1 MLASE
6 VLEKTYLELKGDL
19 PEICFLNPSYAEIA
33 SNGFEKGYIVYKLCF
48 ILNESWVVSF
58 GKMCGKYSAK
68 KYDCD
73 IAAIPIDRNKDITQI
88 LQGNKYFFYSP
99 VFTYS
104 SGEFAVR
111 ASSYFSSK
119 MIDIVTKLGRFEVK
133 KGNYSEEIVEHLRDR
148 IREILS

>member
-33 SNGFEKGYIVYKLCF
+33 SNGSEKGYIVYKLCF

-58 GKMCGKYSAK
+58 GRMCGKYSAK

-73 IAAIPIDRNKDITQI
+73 IAAIPIDQNKDITQI

-111 ASSYFSSK
+111 AGSFFASE
-119 MIDIVTKLGRFEVK
+119 MIGIVTKLGRFEVK
-133 KGNYSEEIVEHLRDR
+133 KGNYSKEIVEHLGDK